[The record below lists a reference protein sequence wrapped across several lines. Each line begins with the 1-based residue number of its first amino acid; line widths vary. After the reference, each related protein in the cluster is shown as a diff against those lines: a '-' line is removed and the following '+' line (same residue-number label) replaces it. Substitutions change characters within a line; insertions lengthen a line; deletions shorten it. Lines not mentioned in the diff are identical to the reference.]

1 MRSGL
6 QAWISWCFCFRV
18 SHRPG
23 SRCCS
28 GLGSDRKACL
38 GRGLLPGSLGI
49 QSPRLGWTAQVPRWL
64 LARSSLMAWPLGLPV
79 VHSTA
84 ASSEQS
90 RHKAEREGQPAR
102 RKSLLRAR
110 VITHCL
116 VILFIRTK
124 PPAAH
129 TPGEGPGEG
138 VDTRRRTTV
147 ATSELPVQ
155 VSSQLSFLTCEVRGW

>member
-1 MRSGL
+1 
-6 QAWISWCFCFRV
+6 
-18 SHRPG
+18 
-23 SRCCS
+23 
-28 GLGSDRKACL
+28 
-38 GRGLLPGSLGI
+38 
-49 QSPRLGWTAQVPRWL
+49 
-64 LARSSLMAWPLGLPV
+64 MAWPLGLPV